1 MERSGTSP
9 KSKSL
14 PRYEGKVPR
23 QILRGKEAREFRE
36 RMGLSSSA
44 LVISSK
50 LKTSPE
56 A

>member
-1 MERSGTSP
+1 MEKLETSP

-14 PRYEGKVPR
+14 PRYEGKV
-23 QILRGKEAREFRE
+23 QITRLRGKETREFNE

-44 LVISSK
+44 LVIFSK